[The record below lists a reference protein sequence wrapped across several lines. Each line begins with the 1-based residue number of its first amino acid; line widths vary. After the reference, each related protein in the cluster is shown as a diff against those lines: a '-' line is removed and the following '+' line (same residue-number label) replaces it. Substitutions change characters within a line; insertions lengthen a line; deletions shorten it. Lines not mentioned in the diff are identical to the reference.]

1 MAAFLLS
8 RGMFVVK
15 IKPKAKSVQINLS
28 IGTELGKRQVY
39 VIINLKVKSPKILGY
54 SRASMESIWLIGL
67 EQY

>member
-28 IGTELGKRQVY
+28 TGTELGKRQVY
-39 VIINLKVKSPKILGY
+39 VIINFFH
-54 SRASMESIWLIGL
+54 
-67 EQY
+67 QT